1 MSLLNNKSNDITE
14 EQAQEPDLQKT
25 QQSSL
30 KVWDLPVRIFHW
42 GLVIAFVAAYITNLL
57 GVNYFKYH
65 VWCGY
70 TVIILVLFRIIWGV
84 VGTYHAK
91 FIHFVR
97 SPFATTKYAL
107 SIIKKADK
115 HYAGHNP
122 LGALMV
128 LVLLLAL
135 LIQAITGLFS
145 NDEIFNLGPLYGY
158 VDNDL
163 SLALTEIHQNLFY
176 WILGAVIL
184 HIIAVCLHIFF
195 KRDNI
200 IKAMVTG
207 EKSNKGLENETAIT
221 SSRIGLA
228 IIIAIILAITLAWVI
243 YSAPEIVTDFG

>member
-1 MSLLNNKSNDITE
+1 MSLPNNKSDDITE
-14 EQAQEPDLQKT
+14 ELAQQPG
-25 QQSSL
+25 L

-42 GLVIAFVAAYITNLL
+42 GLVIAFAAAYITNLL

-65 VWCGY
+65 LWCGY

-97 SPFATTKYAL
+97 NPFATIKYVI

-128 LVLLLAL
+128 LVLLLTI
-135 LIQAITGLFS
+135 LIQAVTGLFS

-158 VDNDL
+158 VSNDL
-163 SLALTEIHQNLFY
+163 SLTLTEIHQNLFY

-184 HIIAVCLHIFF
+184 HIIAVCLHVFF
-195 KRDNI
+195 KHDNI

-207 EKSNKGLENETAIT
+207 KKSSKGFENETAIT

-228 IIIAIILAITLAWVI
+228 IIILIILAITLAWVI
-243 YSAPEIVTDFG
+243 YSAPEIVADFG